1 MKIILLGNGRRE
13 GVLSAAAL
21 LRPEIERCGE
31 VVAADFYGRED
42 ISQVT
47 ADVVI
52 VFGGDGSILRA
63 ANQMGKNQIPVIAV
77 HLGTLSFLS
86 TVRSNEL
93 VPLLSRSDLL
103 QLPVIEHLLLDCGLF
118 RGGSTQPAVSRY
130 VLNEVLVQGETVSRI
145 ISLSLYVDG
154 DFVTTYRCDGLI
166 LSTPVGSTA
175 HSLSAGGPILR
186 NDIDAVVISP
196 ISPHTLSNRPL
207 VDSPDRLFE
216 IRPGQKGIL
225 VLDGVEVANVES
237 DDFIRISRA
246 PFTFKTIDAPGNNY
260 YKTLRNKLGW
270 SGQLNSEF
278 MTSQ

>member
-1 MKIILLGNGRRE
+1 MKIILLGNGHRD
-13 GVLSAAAL
+13 GVLDAAAL
-21 LRPEIERCGE
+21 LRPEIERHGE
-31 VVAADFYGRED
+31 VVIADFYGQED
-42 ISQVT
+42 ISRVQ

-63 ANQMGKNQIPVIAV
+63 VNQMGQNQIPVIAV

-93 VPLLSRSDLL
+93 IPLLSRSDLL
-103 QLPVIEHLLLDCGLF
+103 RLPVIEHLLLECKLF
-118 RGGSTQPAVSRY
+118 RGGSNGFDISRI
-130 VLNEVLVQGETVSRI
+130 VLNEILVQGETVSRI
-145 ISLSLYVDG
+145 ISLGLHVDG
-154 DFVTTYRCDGLI
+154 DFVTNYRCDGLI

-207 VDSPDRLFE
+207 VDSPDRVFE
-216 IRPGQKGIL
+216 IRPHQKGIL
-225 VLDGVEVANVES
+225 ILDGVEVSKVEP

-246 PFTFKTIDAPGNNY
+246 KCTFKTIDAPGNNY
-260 YKTLRNKLGW
+260 YKTLRKKLGW
-270 SGQLNSEF
+270 GGNLELEF
-278 MTSQ
+278 